1 MTRILHVIDSGGMY
15 GAEVM
20 LLNLVAEQLRQGME
34 PVIASIGDPRCGEK
48 PLETEARRRGLRVET
63 FRMRPGPNIVGVCR
77 VLRFARRI
85 GSDILHSH
93 GYKGNI
99 LFGMM
104 PKKLRRIPI
113 VATLHGWTWTGG
125 WDRMRIY
132 EWLDRLSLRFIDRVV
147 VVNRAMSEMVN
158 FKGLHVVNNGI
169 PIAAGDVSGI
179 PEEEKCQE
187 DLGIEAFCRGG
198 FTIGAIGR
206 LSPEKGFQILLEAVK
221 EVAKINPK
229 VRLVILGDGDE
240 RGILEARIKSLGI
253 EQRVL
258 MPGYV
263 ANAAGRFL
271 PLFRAFVLSSLTEGL
286 PIVILEAMQAGVPI
300 VATRVGGI
308 PDVLENG
315 KAGILVDSRSS
326 KKLAEGIRILMSD
339 TTSAKRMTDIA
350 MDLVKTKYSASVMG
364 QKYREIYEDLI
375 RIHRDRKEN
384 NGVKIGNKSFIS
396 R

>member
-1 MTRILHVIDSGGMY
+1 
-15 GAEVM
+15 
-20 LLNLVAEQLRQGME
+20 
-34 PVIASIGDPRCGEK
+34 
-48 PLETEARRRGLRVET
+48 
-63 FRMRPGPNIVGVCR
+63 
-77 VLRFARRI
+77 
-85 GSDILHSH
+85 
-93 GYKGNI
+93 
-99 LFGMM
+99 MM

>member
-20 LLNLVAEQLRQGME
+20 LLNLVADQQRQGME
-34 PVIASIGDPRCGEK
+34 PVIASIGEPRCGEK
-48 PLETEARRRGLRVET
+48 TLETEARRRGLRVET
-63 FRMRPGPNIVGVCR
+63 FRMRPGPNIIGACEI
-77 VLRFARRI
+77 LKFARCI

-93 GYKGNI
+93 GYKCNI
-99 LFGMM
+99 LLGMM

-125 WDRMRIY
+125 WNRMRIY

-147 VVNRAMSEMVN
+147 VVNRAMSEMV
-158 FKGLHVVNNGI
+158 KIEGLHVVNNGI
-169 PIAAGDVSGI
+169 PVDWADISGMSG
-179 PEEEKCQE
+179 EEKHQK
-187 DLGIEAFCRGG
+187 DPRIEAFCLGG

-206 LSPEKGFQILLEAVK
+206 LSPEKGFSILLDAVK
-221 EVAKINPK
+221 EVAEMHPE

-240 RGILEARIKSLGI
+240 RSALEARIKRLGI

-263 ANAAGRFL
+263 RNAGRFL
-271 PLFRAFVLSSLTEGL
+271 PLFRVFALSSLTEGL

-300 VATRVGGI
+300 VATRVGGV

-315 KAGILVDSRSS
+315 KAGILVDARSS

-339 TTSAKRMTDIA
+339 ATSTKRMADIA
-350 MDLVKTKYSASVMG
+350 KDLVRTKYSAVAMG
-364 QKYREIYEDLI
+364 EKYNEIYEDLM
-375 RIHRDRKEN
+375 RVH
-384 NGVKIGNKSFIS
+384 GT
-396 R
+396 